1 MSETTEA
8 PPSDSPESADSAK
21 AARRKL
27 ILRRVLLIGGVLFV
41 LVGAIWGARHFI
53 YGRFQQSTDDAFIQS
68 DAITVSP
75 KVSGYVDRV
84 FVTDNQDVKA
94 GQPLVQIDPRD
105 YSAQAAQAR
114 AQIDVA
120 LASAAGVD
128 AQIEEQFAAVDQARA
143 QLLSARAEAEL
154 AAREVVRYRPLAAS
168 GAETRE
174 RLAQLEAQAVQARA
188 KADAAQASLTASERR
203 VATLRAQ
210 RQQAR
215 AQGEAAR
222 AQLSAARTDVEATI
236 LRAPVDGR
244 IGNKGV
250 RQGQFVQASTRLMS
264 LVPAKSLYVVAN
276 FKETQLG
283 LMRPGQP
290 VTVEVDALDGVE
302 LHGVIESIAPGT
314 GAQFSVL
321 PPQNA
326 TGNFTKIVQRIPV
339 RIAINAGPETRALL
353 IPGMSVEATVDTRS
367 AKAAIDAIRDEQER
381 RNERARQ

>member
-1 MSETTEA
+1 MSDTTAA
-8 PPSDSPESADSAK
+8 PPSESPETADPAS

-27 ILRRVLLIGGVLFV
+27 ILRRILLIGGAVL
-41 LVGAIWGARHFI
+41 LVAGVILGARHFI
-53 YGRFQQSTDDAFIQS
+53 YGRYQQSTDDAFIQS
-68 DAITVSP
+68 DAITVAP

-84 FVTDNQDVKA
+84 FVTDNQEVKA

-105 YSAQAAQAR
+105 YSAQAALAR

-120 LASAAGVD
+120 AASAAGVG

-143 QLLSARAEAEL
+143 QLLSARAEADL
-154 AAREVVRYRPLAAS
+154 AAREVTRYRPLAAS

-174 RLAQLEAQAVQARA
+174 RLAQLETQAVQARA
-188 KADAAQASLTASERR
+188 KVDAAQASLTAAERR

-210 RQQAR
+210 RQQAQ

-222 AQLSAARTDVEATI
+222 AQLTAARTDVEATI

-244 IGNKGV
+244 VGNKGV

-264 LVPAKSLYVVAN
+264 LVPARSLYVVAN

-283 LMRPGQP
+283 LIRPGQP

-302 LHGVIESIAPGT
+302 LQGVVESIAPGT

-353 IPGMSVEATVDTRS
+353 VPGMSVEASVDTRS
-367 AKAAIDAIRDEQER
+367 AKDAIDAIRDEQER
-381 RNERARQ
+381 RNERAGR

>member
-8 PPSDSPESADSAK
+8 PPSDSPESAHPAK

-27 ILRRVLLIGGVLFV
+27 ILSRVLLLGGVLFV

-53 YGRFQQSTDDAFIQS
+53 YGRYQQSTDAAFIQS

-174 RLAQLEAQAVQARA
+174 RLAQLEAQAIQARA